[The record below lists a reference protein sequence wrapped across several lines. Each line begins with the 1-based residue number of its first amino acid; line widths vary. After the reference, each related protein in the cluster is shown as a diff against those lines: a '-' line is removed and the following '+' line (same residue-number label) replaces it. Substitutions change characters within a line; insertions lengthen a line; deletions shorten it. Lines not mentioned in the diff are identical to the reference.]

1 MASNQPIRVGL
12 IGFGFVSKTFHVP
25 LLKATEGY
33 KITAVSSSRPADV
46 SAMIAGVDVVADP
59 NALATHPDI
68 DLVVIAS
75 PNETHAPLAEAAM
88 RAGRNVVVD
97 KPFTITVAEARHLAA
112 VAKEKKVLLSVFQ
125 NRRWDSDFLTVQDA
139 IRRDL
144 VGRIVL
150 FESRIDRYRPEV
162 RERWREI
169 PGPGAGLLY
178 DLGPHLIDQTLLLFG
193 IPDSIQSTLATQRR
207 GGKTDDFF
215 QLVLR
220 YGQMVATLGAGSL
233 VSGGSAR
240 FAVHGDRASVVKY
253 KPDIQEDQL
262 RAGMLPGAPDWGVD
276 PDDALLYEGA
286 TADTRVLKAARGD
299 QRGYYVAL
307 REALL
312 RRAANPVP
320 PEQAATVMTIIEAGL
335 RSEKEGRR
343 VVPDITEEERAA
355 WVR

>member
-1 MASNQPIRVGL
+1 MASSSPIRVGL

-25 LLKATEGY
+25 LLQATDGY

-46 SAMIAGVDVVADP
+46 SAMLAGVEVVSDP
-59 NALATHPDI
+59 KALATHPDI

-97 KPFTITVAEARHLAA
+97 KPFTITVEEARHLAT
-112 VAKEKKVLLSVFQ
+112 VEREKNVLLSVFQ

-139 IRRDL
+139 IRQDL
-144 VGRIVL
+144 TGRVVL
-150 FESRIDRYRPEV
+150 FESRIDRYRPDV
-162 RERWREI
+162 RDRWREV

-193 IPDSIQSTLATQRR
+193 IPDSVQATLAKQRR
-207 GGKTDDFF
+207 GARTDDFF

-220 YGQMVATLGAGSL
+220 YGEMIATLGAGSL

-240 FAVHGDRASVVKY
+240 FAVHGDRASVVKL

-262 RAGMLPGAPDWGVD
+262 RAGVLPGSPEWGHD
-276 PDDALLYEGA
+276 PDDAILYEGA
-286 TADTRVLKAARGD
+286 TNDSRALKAARGD

-307 REALL
+307 RQALL
-312 RRAANPVP
+312 NRAPNPVP
-320 PEQAATVMTIIEAGL
+320 PEQGATVMGIIEAAL
-335 RSEKEGRR
+335 RSDRDGGR
-343 VVPDITEEERAA
+343 VVPDLTTEERAA
-355 WVR
+355 WPR